1 MDSSVNDLNIESGID
16 SSDREKGPY
25 LRSPSRRHKGNDDA
39 ISSHNI
45 NVAINANEE
54 SGKAK
59 GKEKVFGLF
68 PADVIVHPVLLLIQF
83 IFSLWHVLGKKGK

>member
-1 MDSSVNDLNIESGID
+1 MDSAVNVQNIESGID
-16 SSDREKGPY
+16 TSDGEKGPY
-25 LRSPSRRHKGNDDA
+25 LRSPSRSRSGSGNA

-54 SGKAK
+54 SEKAK
-59 GKEKVFGLF
+59 RKEKVFGLF